1 MPKLFTFS
9 AESFGLSPEVE
20 ALLRSKNAI
29 FMDFGSAAYVRSESI
44 ASTMSEL
51 ISGQQ
56 SSQSA
61 SNRTISSEIAAMQS
75 QLEKTNKE
83 IQVLLARLEGK
94 ENEAISLQKRVQDS
108 TKIIEGLKTENLRLS
123 ALVNTQSAT
132 QVVYGDTETLRDSYQ
147 KLQLAF
153 QSLRTQNIEAIAS
166 LKVLEEE
173 NDDLRDELEALR
185 SQARGASRS

>member
-153 QSLRTQNIEAIAS
+153 QSLRSQNIEAIAS

>member
-1 MPKLFTFS
+1 
-9 AESFGLSPEVE
+9 
-20 ALLRSKNAI
+20 
-29 FMDFGSAAYVRSESI
+29 MDFGSAAYVRSESI

-108 TKIIEGLKTENLRLS
+108 TKII
-123 ALVNTQSAT
+123 
-132 QVVYGDTETLRDSYQ
+132 
-147 KLQLAF
+147 
-153 QSLRTQNIEAIAS
+153 
-166 LKVLEEE
+166 
-173 NDDLRDELEALR
+173 
-185 SQARGASRS
+185 